1 MNHRIKIPLLLVCLL
16 LFAGSCK
23 TVYKI
28 NSEKVKRIS
37 DRRIIRN
44 VLANYLEYNTLSYKF
59 NGEYADS
66 GKTVSFNGNLRI
78 RKDSLV
84 WISVSVAL
92 GIELARIQVSRDSLY
107 FMNKI
112 KNEYYIRDVEHI
124 SGLFQVDMDYEIL
137 QSVLTNQIFLYADD
151 DEQAN
156 SRREEVEDDEPD
168 PGAYRKTFV
177 ADTDSNLY
185 VLKTFRKRKLKKQIR
200 KNRPEIIV
208 QKFHVIPEI
217 YKISNVNINDIS
229 EKRELNISYSDYMP
243 IDSVMVPHTIRMDI
257 LENQKNISLTLSF
270 SKITRNSDISFPFTI
285 PEKYS
290 LIEEKRK

>member
-1 MNHRIKIPLLLVCLL
+1 MLCIF
-16 LFAGSCK
+16 LFTGSCK
-23 TVYKI
+23 TVYKV
-28 NSEKVKRIS
+28 NSEKVKRVS

-44 VLANYLEYNTLSYKF
+44 VLGNYLDYNTLSYRF
-59 NGEYADS
+59 NGEFSDS
-66 GKTVSFNGNLRI
+66 GKTVSFNGTLRI
-78 RKDSLV
+78 RKDSLI

-92 GIELARIQVSRDSLY
+92 GIELARIQISKDSLY

-112 KNEYYIRDVEHI
+112 KDEYYIRDVEHI

-137 QSVLTNQIFLYADD
+137 QSVLTNQIFLYAEE

-168 PGAYRKTFV
+168 PGAYRKTFI

-185 VLKTFRKRKLKKQIR
+185 VLKTFRKRKLKKHIR

-208 QKFHVIPEI
+208 QVFHIIPEI
-217 YKISNVNINDIS
+217 YKISNVSINDMS
-229 EKRELNISYSDYMP
+229 EKRELNITYSKFMLL
-243 IDSVMVPHTIRMDI
+243 DSVMVPYHIQMDI
-257 LENQKNISLTLSF
+257 IEREKMVSLSLDF
-270 SKITRNSDISFPFTI
+270 SKITRNPDVAFPFTI
-285 PEKYS
+285 PEKYI